1 MKPRVCLAAALLLAL
16 PLFAQNERVTATAIT
31 QTKPNYLGQ
40 TKTTIKD
47 TNGKTLGEAVTQ
59 TKPNYFGETKT
70 VIKGATP
77 FSPTAKSK
85 R

>member
-1 MKPRVCLAAALLLAL
+1 MKPRVSFAAALLLAL
-16 PLFAQNERVTATAIT
+16 PLFAQNDKVTATATT
-31 QTKPNYLGQ
+31 QTKPNYFGQ

-47 TNGKTLGEAVTQ
+47 PNGKTLGEAVTQ

-77 FSPTAKSK
+77 LSPTAKSK